1 MASSSQL
8 CQEFALRLHHQ
19 EPVDDKEQV
28 IVNKASVWVG
38 NDVSECFRL
47 MLD

>member
-1 MASSSQL
+1 MTDA
-8 CQEFALRLHHQ
+8 
-19 EPVDDKEQV
+19 K
-28 IVNKASVWVG
+28 VNGVGEKLLKTVQKFFLDSGVCARVG